1 MAIAIVAAILAA
13 SLKLAWGIIPAY
25 LSERFPTKTRSVG
38 VGLGYSAGALV
49 GGAGITPLV
58 ALVHEIPPIVAIEGP
73 NELWLSA
80 SAVLTLGAIITFL
93 SLLWSPET
101 KEVDLAESGMGK

>member
-25 LSERFPTKTRSVG
+25 LSERFPSRTRSVG
-38 VGLGYSAGALV
+38 VGFGYSAGALV

-58 ALVHEIPPIVAIEGP
+58 ALFHQIPAIVSIEGP

-80 SAVLTLGAIITFL
+80 SVVLTIGAIITFL

-101 KEVDLAESGMGK
+101 KEIDLTEAGVVQ